1 MIGIGGIGMSALA
14 RYYKSQ
20 NFQVTGSNMGEA
32 TDLISDLV
40 KEGIYVVCGEHKEE
54 NVPKDSDL
62 IIYTVAISSD
72 NLELV
77 TAHHIANTSEKKVR
91 ILTYAEALGE
101 MGSKKRVIAVCGSHG
116 KTTTT
121 AMTYFALRE
130 AGLDPS
136 VIVGSLININGKKTN
151 YIASENTESEW
162 LIIEACEYKR
172 SFMNY
177 NPEIILVTNIDND
190 HLDYFKDLEDIKNTF
205 QEFVSKLDK
214 NTNLE
219 LFENNKKLNKLIIHN
234 EQDYL
239 NLNIFSNK
247 VNADQVELS
256 TIDLSVPGLHN
267 RKNAQLVLALS
278 NVLGLD
284 NQKIRTGLKR
294 FMGTWRRQEY
304 KGKYFKMDFY
314 DDYAHHPSEI
324 KATLQAFKEKY
335 NQGDENKKIVA
346 VFQPHLYSRT
356 KILFDDF
363 VNSFSDADQVIV
375 LPIYAAREKF
385 DDSID
390 SQMLV
395 REMQNKYQDKS
406 VTFIKVEN
414 NNFNILRDYLE
425 IISSENKVIITMG
438 AGDIYGLYDIM

>member
-20 NFQVTGSNMGEA
+20 GFQVSGSNMGES
-32 TDLISDLV
+32 TDLISDLI
-40 KEGIYVVCGEHKEE
+40 KEGVFVICGDQVAS
-54 NVPKDSDL
+54 NVPVDSDI

-72 NLELV
+72 NAELIA
-77 TAHHIANTSEKKVR
+77 AHHIANTSEKKVK
-91 ILTYAEALGE
+91 ILTYAEALGV
-101 MGSKKRVIAVCGSHG
+101 MSNNKKVIAVCGSHG

-121 AMTYFALRE
+121 ALVYFALRE

-136 VIVGSLININGKKTN
+136 VIIGSLININGKKTN
-151 YIASENTESEW
+151 YIASENKESEW

-177 NPEIILVTNIDND
+177 NPEIIMVTNIDND
-190 HLDYFKDLEDIKNTF
+190 HLDFFKDLDDIKNTF
-205 QEFVSKLDK
+205 QEFVDKLNSKL
-214 NTNLE
+214 
-219 LFENNKKLNKLIIHN
+219 NNKLNKLIIHQ
-234 EQDYL
+234 EEDYL
-239 NLNIFSNK
+239 NLNIFANK
-247 VNADQVELS
+247 VICDQIELS
-256 TIDLSVPGLHN
+256 TIELSVPGLHN

-284 NQKIRTGLKR
+284 NQKIRIGLKK

-304 KGKYFKMDFY
+304 KGKYFNMDFY
-314 DDYAHHPSEI
+314 DDYAHHPTEI

-335 NQGDENKKIVA
+335 KDDIHGKKIVA

-363 VNSFSDADQVIV
+363 VNSFTDADEIII
-375 LPIYAAREKF
+375 LPIYAAREKY

-395 REMQNKYQDKS
+395 REIQNKFGDKN
-406 VTFIKVEN
+406 VTYIKVEYYN
-414 NNFNILRDYLE
+414 WNLLKDYLE
-425 IISSENKVIITMG
+425 INANINKVVITMG
-438 AGDIYGLYDIM
+438 SGDVYHVYDIM